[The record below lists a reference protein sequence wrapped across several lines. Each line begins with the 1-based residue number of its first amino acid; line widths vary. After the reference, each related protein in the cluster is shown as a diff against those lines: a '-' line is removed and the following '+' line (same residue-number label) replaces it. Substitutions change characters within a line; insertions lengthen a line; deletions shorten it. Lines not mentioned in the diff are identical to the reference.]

1 MGTAHLPDGDPRRD
15 KGVTRMRD
23 GLGSQ
28 GRTAEQEGG
37 PNPLCFVLMPFG
49 RKSDATGTS
58 IDFDAVYEQ
67 LIAPAIQAAELEPI
81 RADDEM
87 TGGIVHKPMF
97 ERLILCEY
105 AVADLTFA
113 NANVFYEL
121 GVRHA
126 VRPYSTVLIFASG
139 TRLPF
144 DVALDRGMPYSL
156 SPAGAPT
163 DVDADRKRLAD
174 RLMAA
179 RDASVDSPVFQ
190 LIDGFPEI
198 DRLKT
203 DVFRDR
209 VRYSTRWKERLA
221 QARDEG
227 LEAVR
232 QAEHDLGDL
241 RDVEVGILIDLFLSY
256 RAVKGY
262 EEMVSLAERMPRP
275 LARTSLVREQLGLA
289 LNRLRRRAAAERV
302 LLKLVE
308 ERGPSSETYGILGR
322 VYKDQWDDAKRAGD
336 TFLAAGLLEK
346 GIDAY
351 LSGFEADWRDAY
363 PGINALTLMEVR
375 EPPDPRREQLIPV
388 VSYAVARRL
397 ASGEADYWDHATR
410 LELAVLAKD
419 EAAAKRALASA
430 LAMVRENWEPES
442 TANNLK
448 LIRSAREHREDRVP
462 WADMLESQLFGK
474 AAQPATGA
482 AGA

>member
-1 MGTAHLPDGDPRRD
+1 MGTAHLPDPDPRRD
-15 KGVTRMRD
+15 EGVMSMRD
-23 GLGSQ
+23 EAGSQ
-28 GRTAEQEGG
+28 GRTAGQAGV
-37 PNPLCFVLMPFG
+37 PDPQCFVLMPFG
-49 RKSDATGTS
+49 RKSDATGAS

-67 LIAPAIQAAELEPI
+67 LIAPAIRTAELEPV

-126 VRPYSTVLIFASG
+126 IRPYSTVLIFAAG

-144 DVALDRGMPYSL
+144 DVALDRGIPYSL

-163 DVDADRKRLAD
+163 HVDTVSKRLAD
-174 RLMAA
+174 RLIAA
-179 RDASVDSPVFQ
+179 RDASVNSAVFQ
-190 LIDGFPEI
+190 LIDGFPDI

-203 DVFRDR
+203 DVFRDQ
-209 VRYSTRWKERLA
+209 VRYSARWKERLA
-221 QARDEG
+221 QARGEG

-232 QAEHDLGDL
+232 QAERDLGDL

-262 EEMVSLAERMPRP
+262 QEMVSLAERMPRP
-275 LARTSLVREQLGLA
+275 LANTSMVREQLGLA
-289 LNRLRRRAAAERV
+289 LNRLKRREAAERV
-302 LLKLVE
+302 LLTLIQ

-322 VYKDQWDDAKRAGD
+322 VYKDQWDDAKQAGD
-336 TFLAAGLLEK
+336 TFLADGLLQK
-346 GIDAY
+346 AIDAY

-375 EPPDPRREQLIPV
+375 EPPDPRRGQLIPV
-388 VSYAVARRL
+388 VSYAVERRL
-397 ASGEADYWDHATR
+397 ASGKADYWDHATR
-410 LELAVLAKD
+410 LELAVLAKE
-419 EAAAKRALASA
+419 EAAAKQAMASA
-430 LAMVRENWEPES
+430 LAMVREDWEPES
-442 TANNLK
+442 TASNLN
-448 LIRSAREHREDRVP
+448 SFAVRVNIVRTTCRGP
-462 WADMLESQLFGK
+462 RR
-474 AAQPATGA
+474 
-482 AGA
+482 